1 MLIFNNSFTFFLL
14 PHSFSVLTPSGI
26 GLCPVSS
33 DFLDVSLLPKAEYH
47 TEQSKRFYSFSLKPG
62 PHINNCY
69 HLYSL
74 PFSVLCQGV
83 EIWLK
88 SANGL
93 MSPEHSARVVSWCW
107 PFPWPLH
114 LFSRNGLKELFK
126 GCARREAI
134 NMKYVDQ
141 CLYYLLVCVT
151 QAMRAWTFV
160 TRRGWLDGSI
170 FPPPLWITK
179 ASFPKGELGKRSWK
193 NWDSHRLD
201 PDSHSGSF
209 LNSVQ
214 GYLIPERWHEEVKR
228 GPRRKK

>member
-1 MLIFNNSFTFFLL
+1 MLIFNNSLTFFLL

-74 PFSVLCQGV
+74 PFSVLCQSV

-126 GCARREAI
+126 GCARTEAI

-141 CLYYLLVCVT
+141 CLYYLLVCVWLR
-151 QAMRAWTFV
+151 QWEREHLLHGGG
-160 TRRGWLDGSI
+160 GWMG
-170 FPPPLWITK
+170 
-179 ASFPKGELGKRSWK
+179 ASFLHLCESQRPRSPKVSLGKEAGK
-193 NWDSHRLD
+193 IEIHTD
-201 PDSHSGSF
+201 
-209 LNSVQ
+209 
-214 GYLIPERWHEEVKR
+214 
-228 GPRRKK
+228 